1 MDLKRMRH
9 LVALA
14 DERNFARAAE
24 RVHLSQPAL
33 SRSVQAAEEEL
44 GIALFDRG
52 GTEVAPT
59 PAGAFV
65 LERVRKLLFDSR
77 CLERDVDL
85 YRQKLVGDVAFGTGP
100 FPAATLLPKLLPEL
114 RANYP
119 AVRIRVEVN
128 NWSYLLQHLR
138 REELDFFV
146 ADVRDLPHDADLD
159 VTMLA
164 KQHGGFYV
172 RSGHPLLARRPPL
185 RPSELTEFGIATVK
199 LPQAVLEAMGQLLE
213 LPDDAPLPL
222 ALECDDVQVLKS
234 AVLGSDTALAAVH
247 AAVAQE
253 AAQGLL
259 HLLDLTGVP
268 SLHTAMGVV
277 SLNGRSHSPVAG
289 HLIERITAVAQE
301 IALEMDEKYPAP
313 GGKPERPDRKA
324 GKNAQ
329 KPAGGKRR

>member
-44 GIALFDRG
+44 GIGLFDRG
-52 GTEVAPT
+52 STEVVPT
-59 PAGAFV
+59 PAGIFV

-85 YRQKLVGDVAFGTGP
+85 YRQKLIGDVAFGTGP

-114 RANYP
+114 RAANP

-128 NWSYLLQHLR
+128 NWVYLVQHLR

-164 KQHGGFYV
+164 RQHGGFYV
-172 RSGHPLLARRPPL
+172 RSGHPLLKQQPLHPPA
-185 RPSELTEFGIATVK
+185 LTEYGIATVRLPQIVRAAVSQMLK
-199 LPQAVLEAMGQLLE
+199 LPPE
-213 LPDDAPLPL
+213 APLPL

-234 AVLGSDTALAAVH
+234 AALGSNTVLASVH
-247 AAVAQE
+247 AAVTEETAR
-253 AAQGLL
+253 GLL
-259 HLLDLTGVP
+259 HPLELKGIP
-268 SLHTAMGVV
+268 PLHTKMGIV
-277 SLNGRSHSPVAG
+277 SLRGRSHSPVAAY
-289 HLIERITAVAQE
+289 LIARITALAQE
-301 IALEMDEKYPAP
+301 IALEMDEKYPAS
-313 GGKPERPDRKA
+313 GKKPEGPDRKA
-324 GKNAQ
+324 GKSAQ
-329 KPAGGKRR
+329 KPAGDRRR